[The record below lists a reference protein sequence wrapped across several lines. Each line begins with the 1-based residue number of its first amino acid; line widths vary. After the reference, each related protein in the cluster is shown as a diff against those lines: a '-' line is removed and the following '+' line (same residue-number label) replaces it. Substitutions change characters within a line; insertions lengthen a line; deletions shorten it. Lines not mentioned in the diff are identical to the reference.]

1 MPSTSS
7 LGRLRA
13 LSPLGSSPTGVGPG
27 REESRPKQ
35 GSCRTRPVTVAPPL
49 RVASLRPVGARRDQ
63 TGGAPAAPG
72 WVPVAHTPGNCDC
85 SAHRTPERAGLYAG
99 DLGHSRLDART
110 FPHLGTGARRD
121 FFERCDAAHW
131 GAVSAPSCT
140 ASQGGRTTLR
150 PAHAWSTKTPLLN
163 SSCRESAKPCPR
175 HGCRPPKLK

>member
-63 TGGAPAAPG
+63 TGGDPAAPG
-72 WVPVAHTPGNCDC
+72 
-85 SAHRTPERAGLYAG
+85 
-99 DLGHSRLDART
+99 
-110 FPHLGTGARRD
+110 
-121 FFERCDAAHW
+121 
-131 GAVSAPSCT
+131 
-140 ASQGGRTTLR
+140 
-150 PAHAWSTKTPLLN
+150 
-163 SSCRESAKPCPR
+163 
-175 HGCRPPKLK
+175 